1 MQRDRGSNLCSRN
14 RVRLQVRVEEKHL
27 TEIKTQSYL
36 NQGKRNYCVS
46 FTRQSQNL
54 ENRNYPQRLSY
65 RLKKKQGGNYSRC
78 MSRFHHH
85 TAEIRSKKNLSHYI
99 FCCLYDSFSL
109 ILKKKIFFLQTLP
122 LWTKNSTPV
131 LEAWIQRPYVCGQRW
146 RNNISRQTEGK
157 LLSFNEK
164 KNKSFIYQ
172 LLLNSWRF
180 RTRNISRYF
189 PSKSC
194 PSLSENYRVS
204 GLDFLSGGWLINFY
218 CRTRLDKI
226 YMSKISSCN

>member
-1 MQRDRGSNLCSRN
+1 MYVKISSPHGRN
-14 RVRLQVRVEEKHL
+14 Q
-27 TEIKTQSYL
+27 IKENPSY
-36 NQGKRNYCVS
+36 
-46 FTRQSQNL
+46 
-54 ENRNYPQRLSY
+54 
-65 RLKKKQGGNYSRC
+65 
-78 MSRFHHH
+78 H
-85 TAEIRSKKNLSHYI
+85 I

-122 LWTKNSTPV
+122 LWTKNSTPF

-164 KNKSFIYQ
+164 KNKSFINQ
-172 LLLNSWRF
+172 LLSNSWRF

-226 YMSKISSCN
+226 YMSKIFLQLKQIEENLVDAPCIKLAYKML

>member
-1 MQRDRGSNLCSRN
+1 MYVKISSPHCRN
-14 RVRLQVRVEEKHL
+14 QIKEKP
-27 TEIKTQSYL
+27 S
-36 NQGKRNYCVS
+36 
-46 FTRQSQNL
+46 
-54 ENRNYPQRLSY
+54 
-65 RLKKKQGGNYSRC
+65 
-78 MSRFHHH
+78 HH
-85 TAEIRSKKNLSHYI
+85 I

-194 PSLSENYRVS
+194 PSLSESYRVS

-226 YMSKISSCN
+226 YMSKIFLQLKQIEENLVDAPCIKLAYKML

>member
-1 MQRDRGSNLCSRN
+1 MYVKISSPHGRN
-14 RVRLQVRVEEKHL
+14 Q
-27 TEIKTQSYL
+27 IKENPSY
-36 NQGKRNYCVS
+36 
-46 FTRQSQNL
+46 
-54 ENRNYPQRLSY
+54 
-65 RLKKKQGGNYSRC
+65 
-78 MSRFHHH
+78 H
-85 TAEIRSKKNLSHYI
+85 I

-122 LWTKNSTPV
+122 LWTKNSTPF

-157 LLSFNEK
+157 LFSFNEK
-164 KNKSFIYQ
+164 KNKSFINQ

-194 PSLSENYRVS
+194 PSLSESYPVS
-204 GLDFLSGGWLINFY
+204 EWDFLSGGWLINFY

-226 YMSKISSCN
+226 YMSKIFLQLKQIEKKPRWCSLYQIGI

>member
-1 MQRDRGSNLCSRN
+1 MYVKISSPHGRN
-14 RVRLQVRVEEKHL
+14 QIKEKP
-27 TEIKTQSYL
+27 SY
-36 NQGKRNYCVS
+36 
-46 FTRQSQNL
+46 
-54 ENRNYPQRLSY
+54 
-65 RLKKKQGGNYSRC
+65 
-78 MSRFHHH
+78 H
-85 TAEIRSKKNLSHYI
+85 I
-99 FCCLYDSFSL
+99 FRCLYDSFSL

-122 LWTKNSTPV
+122 LWTKNSTPF

-226 YMSKISSCN
+226 YMSKIYSCN

>member
-36 NQGKRNYCVS
+36 NQGKRNDCVP

-85 TAEIRSKKNLSHYI
+85 TAEIRSKKNPSYHI
-99 FCCLYDSFSL
+99 FRCLYASFSL
-109 ILKKKIFFLQTLP
+109 ILKIFFFCRHYLYEQKIARLS
-122 LWTKNSTPV
+122 WK
-131 LEAWIQRPYVCGQRW
+131 LEYKDLMFVDNVEEI
-146 RNNISRQTEGK
+146 ISPAKRK
-157 LLSFNEK
+157 VSFSLLMKRKTSH
-164 KNKSFIYQ
+164 
-172 LLLNSWRF
+172 L
-180 RTRNISRYF
+180 
-189 PSKSC
+189 
-194 PSLSENYRVS
+194 
-204 GLDFLSGGWLINFY
+204 
-218 CRTRLDKI
+218 
-226 YMSKISSCN
+226 

>member
-36 NQGKRNYCVS
+36 NQGKRNDCVP

-85 TAEIRSKKNLSHYI
+85 TAEIRPKKNPRITSFAVFMIRSLS
-99 FCCLYDSFSL
+99 SW
-109 ILKKKIFFLQTLP
+109 KKNFFLQTLP

>member
-1 MQRDRGSNLCSRN
+1 MYVKISSPHGRN
-14 RVRLQVRVEEKHL
+14 QIKEKP
-27 TEIKTQSYL
+27 SY
-36 NQGKRNYCVS
+36 
-46 FTRQSQNL
+46 
-54 ENRNYPQRLSY
+54 
-65 RLKKKQGGNYSRC
+65 
-78 MSRFHHH
+78 H
-85 TAEIRSKKNLSHYI
+85 I
-99 FCCLYDSFSL
+99 FRCLYDSFSL

-122 LWTKNSTPV
+122 LWTKNSTPF

-180 RTRNISRYF
+180 RTRSISRYF

-194 PSLSENYRVS
+194 PSLSERYRVS
-204 GLDFLSGGWLINFY
+204 VLDFLSGGWLINFY

>member
-36 NQGKRNYCVS
+36 NQGKRNDCVP

-85 TAEIRSKKNLSHYI
+85 TAEIRSKKTPRITSFAVFMIRSLSSWKKKYFFCRHY
-99 FCCLYDSFSL
+99 LYEQKIARLSWKLEYKDLMFVDNVEEIISPAKRKVSFSL
-109 ILKKKIFFLQTLP
+109 LMKRKTSHLYI
-122 LWTKNSTPV
+122 
-131 LEAWIQRPYVCGQRW
+131 
-146 RNNISRQTEGK
+146 
-157 LLSFNEK
+157 
-164 KNKSFIYQ
+164 
-172 LLLNSWRF
+172 
-180 RTRNISRYF
+180 
-189 PSKSC
+189 
-194 PSLSENYRVS
+194 NYS
-204 GLDFLSGGWLINFY
+204 
-218 CRTRLDKI
+218 
-226 YMSKISSCN
+226 

>member
-1 MQRDRGSNLCSRN
+1 MYVKISSPHGRN
-14 RVRLQVRVEEKHL
+14 Q
-27 TEIKTQSYL
+27 IKENPSY
-36 NQGKRNYCVS
+36 
-46 FTRQSQNL
+46 
-54 ENRNYPQRLSY
+54 
-65 RLKKKQGGNYSRC
+65 
-78 MSRFHHH
+78 H
-85 TAEIRSKKNLSHYI
+85 I

-172 LLLNSWRF
+172 LLINSWRF

-204 GLDFLSGGWLINFY
+204 GWDFLSGGWLINFY

>member
-1 MQRDRGSNLCSRN
+1 MGITLDVCQDFIN
-14 RVRLQVRVEEKHL
+14 
-27 TEIKTQSYL
+27 
-36 NQGKRNYCVS
+36 
-46 FTRQSQNL
+46 TRQKSD
-54 ENRNYPQRLSY
+54 QRKTLASHLLLS
-65 RLKKKQGGNYSRC
+65 LW
-78 MSRFHHH
+78 FV
-85 TAEIRSKKNLSHYI
+85 LSH
-99 FCCLYDSFSL
+99 LE
-109 ILKKKIFFLQTLP
+109 KKIFFLQTLP
-122 LWTKNSTPV
+122 LWTKNSTPF

-146 RNNISRQTEGK
+146 RNNISRPTEGK

-204 GLDFLSGGWLINFY
+204 GWDFLSGGWLINFY

-226 YMSKISSCN
+226 YMSKIFLQLKQIEKKLRWCSLYQIGI

>member
-36 NQGKRNYCVS
+36 NQGKRNDCVP

-85 TAEIRSKKNLSHYI
+85 TAEIRSKKTPRITSFAVFMIRSLS
-99 FCCLYDSFSL
+99 SW
-109 ILKKKIFFLQTLP
+109 KKKIFFLQTLP

-157 LLSFNEK
+157 LLFFNEK
-164 KNKSFIYQ
+164 KKQVIFKSTTLKQLKVSYTQYLKIFPLKILPVLVRKLPCIRVRFFVRRLIDK
-172 LLLNSWRF
+172 LLLPNAPW
-180 RTRNISRYF
+180 
-189 PSKSC
+189 
-194 PSLSENYRVS
+194 
-204 GLDFLSGGWLINFY
+204 
-218 CRTRLDKI
+218 
-226 YMSKISSCN
+226 